1 MTHIETSRV
10 NEMIGIN
17 IGKVQQAAQRLNT
30 AMELE
35 ELESQIAELEK
46 TVSELKESL
55 MALPY
60 RRVLA

>member
-30 AMELE
+30 TMELE
-35 ELESQIAELEK
+35 ELESQISELEK
-46 TVSELKESL
+46 TTSELKESL